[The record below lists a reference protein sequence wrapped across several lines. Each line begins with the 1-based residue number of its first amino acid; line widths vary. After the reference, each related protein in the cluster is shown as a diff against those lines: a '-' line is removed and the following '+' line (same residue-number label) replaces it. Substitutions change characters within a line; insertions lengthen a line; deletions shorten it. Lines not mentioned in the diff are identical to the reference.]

1 MKTSR
6 RGEIAP
12 FYVMEVMK
20 AAAERERAG
29 GEVLHLEVGQPST
42 SAPVAVLQ
50 AAADAL
56 GSNRLGYTDA
66 TGIPELRERIAAHY
80 GERYGVTVDSRR
92 VVVTMGASGAFV
104 LAFLAAFDAGQRVAV
119 TEPGYPCYRNTLE
132 AFGVEAVPV
141 PVGPESRFVPTSG
154 LLAAAGQL
162 DGLMIASPANP
173 TGTALRPGELED
185 VAAFCRAHGI
195 RLIADEIYHGIEYG
209 EPVPTALSVDPDA
222 VVLQSFSKYYSMT
235 GWRLGWMVVPDDLVR
250 PVERLAQNLFISA
263 PTLSQLAALAAFDA
277 TEELDANVQRYA
289 ANRQVLIDGLGGV
302 GLNHFASPD
311 GAFYFYIDV
320 SHLTGDS
327 QELCR
332 VWLDDLGVACTPG
345 IDFDP
350 VQGHRYV
357 RLSYSE
363 STADVAEAT
372 SRIAA
377 WVRARQSSSAAWDW
391 STE

>member
-1 MKTSR
+1 VTKPSR

-20 AAAERERAG
+20 AAAERERVG
-29 GEVLHLEVGQPST
+29 GDVLHLEVGQPST
-42 SAPVAVLQ
+42 SAPSPVL
-50 AAADAL
+50 AAAAAAL
-56 GSNRLGYTDA
+56 GANRLGYTDA
-66 TGIPELRERIAAHY
+66 NGIPELRRRIARHY
-80 GERYGVTVDSRR
+80 DDRYGVGIDPGR
-92 VVVTMGASGAFV
+92 VVVTMGASGGFV
-104 LAFLAAFDAGQRVAV
+104 LAFLAAFDAGRRVAV

-132 AFGVEAVPV
+132 AFGVEVVPI
-141 PVGPESRFVPTSG
+141 PVGPTTRFVPTSE
-154 LLAAAGQL
+154 LLGEAGPL

-173 TGTALRPGELED
+173 TGTALKADELAD
-185 VAAFCRAHGI
+185 IAGFCRDNDI

-209 EPVPTALSVDPDA
+209 DPVPTALSADPDA

-235 GWRLGWMVVPDDLVR
+235 GWRLGWMVVPEELVR
-250 PVERLAQNLFISA
+250 PIERLAQNLFISA

-277 TEELDANVQRYA
+277 TDELDANVVRYA
-289 ANRQVLIDGLGGV
+289 ANREILINGLGRI

-320 SHLTGDS
+320 SHLTNDS

-332 VWLDDLGVACTPG
+332 VWLEELGVACTPG

-363 STADVAEAT
+363 STEDIAEAT
-372 SRIAA
+372 RRLSGWIRG
-377 WVRARQSSSAAWDW
+377 RD
-391 STE
+391 T